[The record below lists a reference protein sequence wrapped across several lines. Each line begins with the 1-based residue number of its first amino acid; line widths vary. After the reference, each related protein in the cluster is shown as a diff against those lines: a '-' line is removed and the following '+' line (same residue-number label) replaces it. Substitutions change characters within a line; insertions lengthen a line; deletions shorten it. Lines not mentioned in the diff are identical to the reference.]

1 MKTLTI
7 PDNISS
13 AALGGKNRTSGQTGS
28 SSFTETLQGAIREA
42 NALQNQAEE
51 AVKNL
56 LKIEI
61 LYRDTAVFH
70 DARLRLLEIYVK
82 TKQKK
87 DAKNLKAEI
96 MKSSAPK
103 ALKDR
108 ANELIKK

>member
-51 AVKNL
+51 AVKNMQ
-56 LKIEI
+56 INNRGSIHEVI
-61 LYRDTAVFH
+61 IAM
-70 DARLRLLEIYVK
+70 E
-82 TKQKK
+82 
-87 DAKNLKAEI
+87 KADI
-96 MKSSAPK
+96 SFRTMLQVRNK
-103 ALKDR
+103 A
-108 ANELIKK
+108 

>member
-51 AVKNL
+51 AVKNMQINNRGSIHEVIIAMEKADISFRTML
-56 LKIEI
+56 QVRNKVL
-61 LYRDTAVFH
+61 
-70 DARLRLLEIYVK
+70 DAY
-82 TKQKK
+82 Q
-87 DAKNLKAEI
+87 EI
-96 MKSSAPK
+96 M
-103 ALKDR
+103 R
-108 ANELIKK
+108 MTV

>member
-51 AVKNL
+51 AVKNMQINNRGSIHEVIIAMEKADISFRTMMQVRN
-56 LKIEI
+56 KI
-61 LYRDTAVFH
+61 
-70 DARLRLLEIYVK
+70 LEAY
-82 TKQKK
+82 Q
-87 DAKNLKAEI
+87 EI
-96 MKSSAPK
+96 M
-103 ALKDR
+103 R
-108 ANELIKK
+108 MQV